1 MKKLV
6 LISAL
11 LAGLVAAGRV
21 IFHAMRAGGAI
32 STVDQNQE
40 RLTQPPSSVHDEL
53 SMTNKAARGYRGQF
67 NSLIQQLQEV
77 ARALRA

>member
-6 LISAL
+6 LGSAL

-40 RLTQPPSSVHDEL
+40 RLTQPPPSVHEEL
-53 SMTNKAARGYRGQF
+53 SMTNKATRGYRTQF
-67 NSLIQQLQEV
+67 SGLVSQLREV